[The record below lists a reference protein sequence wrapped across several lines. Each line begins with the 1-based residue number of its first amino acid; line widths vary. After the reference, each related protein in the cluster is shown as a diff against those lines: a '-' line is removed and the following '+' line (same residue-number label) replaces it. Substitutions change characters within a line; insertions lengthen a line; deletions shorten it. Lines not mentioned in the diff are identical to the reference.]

1 MAWSVLLPNAM
12 HNLLKVSWGIDWNL
26 SLHHEKTTELLSDCR
41 CIFISIQAMHMLG
54 DTSARGLP
62 CALQRSVPVPA
73 LLLLECLPYW
83 TLPRK
88 REGQRKEA
96 SGKPQCLRVST
107 TGLPDLDPSASGH
120 LWIPEKGHGFHFKQ
134 MLDVVSI
141 NNSYFSRQV
150 VWKWFEVYCLNVQTI
165 LTGPV
170 FCSRLLWA

>member
-1 MAWSVLLPNAM
+1 MSVLLPNAM

-62 CALQRSVPVPA
+62 CALQCSVPVPA
-73 LLLLECLPYW
+73 LLLLVCLPYW

-120 LWIPEKGHGFHFKQ
+120 FWIPERGHRFHFKQ

-150 VWKWFEVYCLNVQTI
+150 VWKWFEV
-165 LTGPV
+165 
-170 FCSRLLWA
+170 